1 MTGILRRTAVMAVLL
16 ITAAAVHAADC
27 VTKTELIATRGFH
40 PNRVAGPIAWN
51 SFALAVTKTETG
63 AAKAI
68 YVGMYT
74 DGLFRFDPVNHLP
87 VDVRIAESS
96 LDGPISVFW
105 TGNEFGVFYQSPD
118 RRIRLQLVSGNG
130 EPIGGSA
137 IITPN
142 HGVFPEDEFEV
153 TWDPTRQAYAMIRT
167 ITQGGDKGMWLILL
181 ERDGRTRAD
190 RRVELFPGKPAQ
202 PRIAV
207 TSRGVIG
214 MFYTHAIT
222 GSYTM
227 LPIGKDDAL
236 QPSVPVAST
245 AGRAV
250 DVATLNNLFGIVRRT
265 DLPANR
271 TEIRWLVLDEA
282 GAVVTGDRQL
292 AVSRGA
298 DVSPIALGGHDQE
311 WALSYADSP
320 LGFDLDRGE
329 MRLLRFTTSGGQISN
344 TLFTNDFSRT
354 FVIGSDPF
362 VWTGASYVT
371 SAELFVNPNE
381 GSDSYLISHCPIQA
395 SVTSSLPVVRLYQ
408 PVTFTPTIQ
417 GGTGPFRYDWDF
429 GDRSSGLG
437 APVSHTYQHTGTYTA
452 VLTVTDAAGGKSITA
467 ITVRVT
473 LPKSRAVRH

>member
-1 MTGILRRTAVMAVLL
+1 MTGTLRRTAVMAVLL

-27 VTKTELIATRGFH
+27 VTKTQLIATRGFH

-51 SFALAVTKTETG
+51 GSALAVTKTETG
-63 AAKAI
+63 AAKAV
-68 YVGMYT
+68 YVGLYN
-74 DGLFRFDPVNHLP
+74 DQLDPIVSDL
-87 VDVRIAESS
+87 RIAESS
-96 LDGPISVFW
+96 LGGPDSVFW
-105 TGNEFGVFYQSPD
+105 TGNEFGVFYQGTD
-118 RRIRLQLVSGNG
+118 RRIRLQLLSAAGNPLGG
-130 EPIGGSA
+130 E

-142 HGVFPEDEFEV
+142 HGVFPDDEFEV
-153 TWDPTRQAYAMIRT
+153 TWDPTRQAYVMIRT

-190 RRVELFPGKPAQ
+190 RRVELFPAKPAQ

-214 MFYTHAIT
+214 LFYTHAIT
-222 GSYTM
+222 GSYTL

-236 QPSVPVAST
+236 QPSVPVAPN

-271 TEIRWLVLDEA
+271 TELRWLVLDEA

-292 AVSRGA
+292 VVSRGA

-329 MRLLRFTTSGGQISN
+329 MRLTRFTTSGGQISN

-371 SAELFVNPNE
+371 SAELFVNANE

-395 SVTSSLPVVRLYQ
+395 SVTSSLPVIRLYQ
-408 PVTFTPTIQ
+408 PVTFTPSIQ

-437 APVSHTYQHTGTYTA
+437 APISHTYQHTGTYTA
-452 VLTVTDAAGGKSITA
+452 ILTVTDAAGGKSITA

-473 LPKSRAVRH
+473 LEKSRAVRH